1 MMITK
6 QLGTLRQKVK
16 QKKSFTKV
24 KTNNNLQTYHR
35 VWVGSTL
42 SLSSSTKL
50 FRKLCETDGN
60 YILLLLSI
68 YSDLCA
74 LVLAELMAVV
84 WFPI

>member
-1 MMITK
+1 MFKSIVDKMISPK

-35 VWVGSTL
+35 VQEEVHSP
-42 SLSSSTKL
+42 
-50 FRKLCETDGN
+50 RAHQLCCELGKTDGN

-68 YSDLCA
+68 SSDLCA
-74 LVLAELMAVV
+74 VV
-84 WFPI
+84 PS